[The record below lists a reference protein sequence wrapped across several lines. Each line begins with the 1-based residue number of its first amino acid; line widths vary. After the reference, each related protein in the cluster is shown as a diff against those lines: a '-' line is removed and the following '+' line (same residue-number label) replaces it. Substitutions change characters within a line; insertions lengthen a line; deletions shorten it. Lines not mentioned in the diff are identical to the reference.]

1 MSLPLRK
8 CGLKYQYARMSHL
21 TLRHFPCGSVDWNI
35 ETLGTI
41 MCGEVTSLAEV
52 WIEIQLLRQQKLW
65 ITSLPLRKCGLKSGQ
80 WWVGYLPAGHFPCG
94 SVDWNRHL
102 SEMVMRQVGHF
113 PCGSV
118 DWNCRQLQSWYFYAV
133 TSLAEVWIE
142 MQCQKQSWPGT
153 SSLPSRKC
161 GLKSEL
167 GLKQHTPHGH
177 FPRGSV
183 DWNTKA
189 PFSDLFRHPSLPS
202 RKCGLKYGYISRC
215 RERKVVTSLA
225 EVWIEIWSPYPRQS

>member
-1 MSLPLRK
+1 
-8 CGLKYQYARMSHL
+8 
-21 TLRHFPCGSVDWNI
+21 
-35 ETLGTI
+35 
-41 MCGEVTSLAEV
+41 
-52 WIEIQLLRQQKLW
+52 
-65 ITSLPLRKCGLKSGQ
+65 
-80 WWVGYLPAGHFPCG
+80 
-94 SVDWNRHL
+94 
-102 SEMVMRQVGHF
+102 MVMRQVGHF

-118 DWNCRQLQSWYFYAV
+118 DWNCRQLQSWYLYAV

-189 PFSDLFRHPSLPS
+189 PFSELFRHPSLPSRKCGLKLITTWSWSESTLSLPS